1 MRFTFR
7 ALTRY
12 DIKAIRTWRYPD
24 PYSRYN
30 GDTLIFDM
38 RLFLFFRAILSN
50 PPYEYFVVDNESGE
64 LAGLFQFT
72 KRPNNTI
79 VIGLGM
85 RPDLTGQGHGL
96 AFVEA
101 GLAFGRQRY
110 APKTFRLNVF
120 ASNPRA
126 EKVYTR
132 AGFEMVRKFSRF
144 TFRGLETVH
153 EMKREEA

>member
-1 MRFTFR
+1 MQFTLR
-7 ALTRY
+7 ALTRQ
-12 DIKAIRTWRYPD
+12 DIKAIHTWRYPN
-24 PYSRYN
+24 PYARYN
-30 GDTLIFDM
+30 GDTLTFDM
-38 RLFLFFRAILSN
+38 RLFLFFRAIFSN
-50 PPYEYFVVDNESGE
+50 PPYEYFAVENEHGE
-64 LAGLFQFT
+64 LVGLFQFMR
-72 KRPNNTI
+72 RPQNTI
-79 VIGLGM
+79 LIGLGM

-101 GLAFGRQRY
+101 GLAFARQRY

-132 AGFEMVRKFSRF
+132 AGFEVVRKFSRF

>member
-1 MRFTFR
+1 MQFTLR
-7 ALTRY
+7 ALTRL

-24 PYSRYN
+24 PYAHYN
-30 GDTLIFDM
+30 GDTLTFDM
-38 RLFLFFRAILSN
+38 RLFLLLRVITSS
-50 PPYEYFVVDNESGE
+50 PPYEYFAVDDERGE

-72 KRPNNTI
+72 RRPNNTI

-110 APKTFRLNVF
+110 APKAFRLNVF

-132 AGFEMVRKFSRF
+132 AGFEIVRKFTRF
-144 TFRGLETVH
+144 TFHGLETVH
-153 EMKREEA
+153 EMKRDEA